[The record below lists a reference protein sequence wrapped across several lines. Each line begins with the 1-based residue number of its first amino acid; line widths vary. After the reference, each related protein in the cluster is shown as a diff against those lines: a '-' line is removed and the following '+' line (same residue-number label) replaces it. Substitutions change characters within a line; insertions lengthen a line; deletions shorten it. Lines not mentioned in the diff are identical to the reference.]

1 MLVFCNLRNEYFDFS
16 TYSGLRFINSRI
28 VGEFAS
34 IIFSA
39 SIPEIIQYKLRN
51 LDILTREGFVTKIS
65 IYDIWVLNPV
75 GKKPLVDDDLDRVD
89 PSKIDVEMK
98 NMIKNGFFCKN
109 ERELEYFV
117 RRFLAS

>member
-117 RRFLAS
+117 RRVLAS